1 MKILLT
7 GGAGFI
13 GKYILDELLKNNHTI
28 TLLIHNTTKQI
39 TNEKVNTL
47 KADITRP
54 KTLNFSRDFDCVIHN
69 AALATDYASYK
80 KLYQV
85 NCLGTTNVLNA
96 CEQAGITNVVYTS
109 TAGVYGFPNT
119 TTPITE
125 NSAKK
130 PYSAYQKTKYLG
142 ELQTKNYENLDI
154 KLIRPPLVIGPQGK
168 PIQVIMNK
176 LTRGTMSYVGSG
188 TTTIPIVH
196 PKDVA
201 ALITLCLNKKTT
213 QPEPYNVVS
222 LHTTPKELFE
232 SLCSAFHLD
241 QPTKHVPYPL
251 AYLLALTNETVST
264 QPTLTRFQIKSLGTT
279 RTISAQKAQKQLNY
293 RPQYSSLDALIDD
306 IKENYVKT
314 KAT

>member
-1 MKILLT
+1 MNILLT

-13 GKYILDELLKNNHTI
+13 GTYILDELLKEDHTI
-28 TLLIHNTTKQI
+28 TLLIHTTPKKNI
-39 TNEKVNTL
+39 HKKISTL
-47 KADITRP
+47 KADITNP
-54 KTLNFSRDFDCVIHN
+54 KTLVFSKDFDAVIHN
-69 AALATDYASYK
+69 AALATDYAPYK
-80 KLYQV
+80 KLYEV
-85 NCLGTTNVLNA
+85 NCIGAKNVLDA
-96 CEQAGITNVVYTS
+96 CNHAGISNVIYTS

-125 NSAKK
+125 DSAKK

-168 PIQVIMNK
+168 PIQVIMDK
-176 LTRGTMSYVGSG
+176 LVNGTMSYVGSG
-188 TTTIPIVH
+188 TTTIPFVH

-201 ALITLCLNKKTT
+201 QLITLCLNKKTT

-251 AYLLALTNETVST
+251 AYLLALTNETINSH
-264 QPTLTRFQIKSLGTT
+264 PTLTRFQIKSLGTT
-279 RTISAQKAQKQLNY
+279 RTISIQKAQEQFNY
-293 RPQYSSLDALIDD
+293 RPQYSSLDTLIKD